1 MNSLILSSSIH
12 AKEGAKKALNL
23 IENLNEKILSKL
35 ENRGLTMKTSE
46 YNKVINKIIK
56 RLESLAN
63 SNPNIVEFEKEKLEL
78 NEIKNNMVKG
88 KEIRLVYIDGKEN
101 KIKICDINSEN
112 CIEFIT
118 STENYREL
126 ISQII
131 SQRFNK
137 NLEYF

>member
-1 MNSLILSSSIH
+1 
-12 AKEGAKKALNL
+12 
-23 IENLNEKILSKL
+23 
-35 ENRGLTMKTSE
+35 MKTSE

-101 KIKICDINSEN
+101 KIKICDINSKN

-118 STENYREL
+118 STRKL
-126 ISQII
+126 
-131 SQRFNK
+131 
-137 NLEYF
+137 

>member
-1 MNSLILSSSIH
+1 MIISSSIH

-23 IENLNEKILSKL
+23 IENLNEKKILLKL
-35 ENRGLTMKTSE
+35 ENRGLSMKTSE

-137 NLEYF
+137 KSLSI